1 MVTASHGRKPA
12 EEATSLSGRP
22 PTSSSLAWF
31 DVPTMP
37 AQPEYILF
45 GRASGNQLGE
55 FDTFEKAE
63 EVFFRY
69 VRADPSAAD
78 HLESWGEDG
87 AVPLRIDPEKLRR
100 VTAE

>member
-1 MVTASHGRKPA
+1 MSA
-12 EEATSLSGRP
+12 E
-22 PTSSSLAWF
+22 
-31 DVPTMP
+31 
-37 AQPEYILF
+37 PEYILF
-45 GRASGNQLGE
+45 DRGSGNQLGE

-63 EVFFRY
+63 EVFLRY

-78 HLESWGEDG
+78 RLEIWDEDG